1 MEKKMPLKKSEVV
14 VVDGGWEV
22 HVHYEIRKVL
32 HKRKGIPQQT
42 FRDADAIALLEEA
55 GFTKH
60 QLITTNVIAGNSI
73 RHPQRAVWKFKKI
86 VDTPKKKSYN
96 RTRKKKV
103 TPSLT
108 KTEELCESTSH
119 SPSSNS
125 GQSVLGDTN

>member
-1 MEKKMPLKKSEVV
+1 MPLKKSEVV

-22 HVHYEIRKVL
+22 HVQYEVRKVY
-32 HKRKGIPQQT
+32 HKKQGIPQLT
-42 FRDADAIALLEEA
+42 FRDADAIKLLEAE
-55 GFTKH
+55 GYTQH
-60 QLITTNVIAGNSI
+60 QLTTTNMIAGNSI
-73 RHPQRAVWKFKKI
+73 RHPQTAVWKFKKI

>member
-1 MEKKMPLKKSEVV
+1 MPLKKSEVV

-22 HVHYEIRKVL
+22 HVEYDIRKVL
-32 HKRKGIPQQT
+32 HKRQGIPRQV
-42 FRDADAIALLEEA
+42 FRDADAISLLEEA

-60 QLITTNVIAGNSI
+60 HLTTTNMIAGNSI
-73 RHPQRAVWKFKKI
+73 RHPQKAVWKFKKI

-108 KTEELCESTSH
+108 KTEELCESTSR